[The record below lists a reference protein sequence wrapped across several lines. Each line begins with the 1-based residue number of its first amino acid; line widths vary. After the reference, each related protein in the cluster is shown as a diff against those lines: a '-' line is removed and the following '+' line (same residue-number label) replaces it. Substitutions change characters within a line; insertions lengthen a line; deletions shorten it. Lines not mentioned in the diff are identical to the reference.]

1 MDAAVQRL
9 LTLGGALATQV
20 HELLLELYPAAVLTA
35 DCENVGYGASTG
47 YKGLRFTLAPFTGD
61 IRLGIAGGAS
71 LPDPAGLM
79 QGTGKVH
86 RHIKIRTEEE
96 ITNPALHSLLKATL
110 A

>member
-35 DCENVGYGASTG
+35 DSENVATG
-47 YKGLRFTLAPFTGD
+47 PAP
-61 IRLGIAGGAS
+61 
-71 LPDPAGLM
+71 
-79 QGTGKVH
+79 
-86 RHIKIRTEEE
+86 
-96 ITNPALHSLLKATL
+96 ATR